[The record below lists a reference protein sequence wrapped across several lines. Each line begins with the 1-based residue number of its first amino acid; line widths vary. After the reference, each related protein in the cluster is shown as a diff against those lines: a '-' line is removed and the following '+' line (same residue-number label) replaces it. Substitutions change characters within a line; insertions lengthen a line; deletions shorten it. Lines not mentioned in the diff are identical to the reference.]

1 MIGDTE
7 IIRRET
13 KTDEY
18 AEYTYELISTCSGD
32 TSSYGISLYS
42 ITVKMKIGEKCY
54 SGDSGRLFADGEK
67 AMRFFDK
74 LVNGLA
80 TPANLTY
87 IIEDEFYAI

>member
-1 MIGDTE
+1 MIGDSE

-13 KTDEY
+13 KTDGH

-32 TSSYGISLYS
+32 TSSYGLALYS
-42 ITVKMKIGEKCY
+42 ITVKMKMGERNY
-54 SGDSGRLFADGEK
+54 VGDSGRLFADREK

-74 LVNGLA
+74 LANGLA

-87 IIEDEFYAI
+87 IIEDEFSAL